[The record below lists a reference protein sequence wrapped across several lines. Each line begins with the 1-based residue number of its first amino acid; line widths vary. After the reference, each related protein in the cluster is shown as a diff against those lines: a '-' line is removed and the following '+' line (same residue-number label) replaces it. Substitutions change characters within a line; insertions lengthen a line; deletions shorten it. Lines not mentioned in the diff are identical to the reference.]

1 VLKTEQDTKISPIS
15 RDLYQNSTEDLQVL
29 YKHNTVEK
37 WHKKLLLVSKEAVL
51 YNAFFRNKQLFIPKL
66 LVHIATTTRMIFP

>member
-1 VLKTEQDTKISPIS
+1 MSPIS
-15 RDLYQNSTEDLQVL
+15 RDLNQNSTEDLQVL

-37 WHKKLLLVSKEAVL
+37 WHKKLLVSKEAVL

-66 LVHIATTTRMIFP
+66 LVHIATTTRRYFHIVW